1 MNKYEHLTKYIH
13 LFKRHKSGQSQ
24 NYMYIFIWNTRTL
37 LLHRPASCS
46 VPTCRM
52 YNRPCKKK
60 THANIYCLYALL
72 KTVSFWNLT
81 KTQNHPS
88 KYDMQIIGTPTNIL
102 ELETLGYCY
111 DLENGL
117 NKPVM
122 WVTSITHLARS
133 RTATSDFRFFDPEKM
148 FQFNGIGFHSSC
160 TSQPVCREGPCSG
173 GDLGLHQYL
182 ASSAER
188 CARTSQSKYGPRRL
202 DDPQSA
208 WPSSAVGSLINYE
221 LRVNWGLQHEPVA
234 KGMYQD
240 WRHIIDI
247 NA

>member
-133 RTATSDFRFFDPEKM
+133 RTQRNWLPFQLYFATSLQRRPLFRW
-148 FQFNGIGFHSSC
+148 GFGATSVSC
-160 TSQPVCREGPCSG
+160 QQCWAVCT
-173 GDLGLHQYL
+173 YL
-182 ASSAER
+182 
-188 CARTSQSKYGPRRL
+188 TK
-202 DDPQSA
+202 
-208 WPSSAVGSLINYE
+208 
-221 LRVNWGLQHEPVA
+221 
-234 KGMYQD
+234 
-240 WRHIIDI
+240 
-247 NA
+247 